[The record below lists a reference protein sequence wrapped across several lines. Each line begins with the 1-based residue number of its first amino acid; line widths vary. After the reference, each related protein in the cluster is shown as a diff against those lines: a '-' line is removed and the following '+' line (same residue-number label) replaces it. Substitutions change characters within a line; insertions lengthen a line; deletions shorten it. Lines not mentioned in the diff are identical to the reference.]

1 MSAMKSQFEQI
12 QTMMSFMSSLEE
24 RAIKTVEMRMGKAD
38 VSMGPEDTNV
48 SLWEKLLPK
57 ALDIFGSM
65 MQNRNAAPAQVPPH
79 QVDHQAARQTPPA
92 IAVSQPNQQE
102 AQPMPT
108 LTPEEQKAIGG
119 AVAMLRPFAAQLV
132 DMAASST
139 DDQAIVT
146 ELEAFIPSAM
156 VGPLAA
162 LSDVVG
168 THGPAV
174 LGAIHPALAS
184 DRWATI
190 LPKLIAAC
198 EA

>member
-1 MSAMKSQFEQI
+1 
-12 QTMMSFMSSLEE
+12 
-24 RAIKTVEMRMGKAD
+24 
-38 VSMGPEDTNV
+38 
-48 SLWEKLLPK
+48 
-57 ALDIFGSM
+57 
-65 MQNRNAAPAQVPPH
+65 
-79 QVDHQAARQTPPA
+79 
-92 IAVSQPNQQE
+92 
-102 AQPMPT
+102 MPT

-162 LSDVVG
+162 LSAVVE